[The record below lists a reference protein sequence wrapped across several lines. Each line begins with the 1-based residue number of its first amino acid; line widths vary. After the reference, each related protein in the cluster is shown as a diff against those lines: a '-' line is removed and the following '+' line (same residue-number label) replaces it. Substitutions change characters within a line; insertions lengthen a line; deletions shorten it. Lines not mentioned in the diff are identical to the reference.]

1 MGTRGLSGF
10 VIDGEVKAQYQQY
23 DSYPTGVGYY
33 VVAAIQSGK
42 ITPDAVRSIQLVD
55 GDAKPTPEQVERL
68 KQFSNTGV
76 STGQLDEWYVLLRET
91 QGDLLAM
98 IEAGAMIDSSDF
110 AADSLFCEWGYL
122 VNLDTE
128 TLEVYRGFN
137 QGATVGR
144 FAGMALAPVPERDG
158 QPIHA
163 AYAPITL
170 IREIPLS
177 EVSRE
182 VMDEIEKSVYGEDD
196 E

>member
-10 VIDGEVKAQYQQY
+10 VIDGEVKAQYQQF
-23 DSYPTGVGYY
+23 DSYPSGVGTD

-42 ITPDAVRSIQLVD
+42 ITPDAVRSIVLVD
-55 GDAKPTPEQVERL
+55 GDSKPTKAQAERL
-68 KQFSNTGV
+68 AQFANTNV
-76 STGQLDEWYVLLRET
+76 STGSLDEWYVLLRET

-98 IEAGAMIDSSDF
+98 IEAGHMIDSSEF

-144 FAGMALAPVPERDG
+144 FADVVIDQREGSY
-158 QPIHA
+158 A
-163 AYAPITL
+163 AEYAPITL
-170 IREIPLS
+170 LAEIPFAELTDTT
-177 EVSRE
+177 
-182 VMDEIEKSVYGEDD
+182 MADLEKSVYDED